1 MTGALAG
8 AANGFFGAG
17 GGLFLVP
24 LFTKW
29 CGMEEKQAFA
39 TSVAVIFPLC
49 ALSAAVYY
57 VRGGLPVSSSLGY
70 LLGGAAGGVLA
81 GRIFGRLRT
90 LWLRRAFARSSCT
103 AASGGAAAV
112 SAFVVGL
119 LTGVLSGCGIG
130 GGSLLL
136 LWLTLVQ
143 DMPQFTAGGINL
155 LYFLACAPAA
165 LVSHLKNHLIDRGAV
180 KFCVPFGAMTSLLAS
195 FAAAGTDT
203 SLLRRLFGVL
213 LLYIGAKELFT
224 KRKNPGT
231 DPKPSSSNRVTRENH
246 GGSPPRNP

>member
-1 MTGALAG
+1 M
-8 AANGFFGAG
+8 
-17 GGLFLVP
+17 
-24 LFTKW
+24 
-29 CGMEEKQAFA
+29 
-39 TSVAVIFPLC
+39 
-49 ALSAAVYY
+49 
-57 VRGGLPVSSSLGY
+57 
-70 LLGGAAGGVLA
+70 
-81 GRIFGRLRT
+81 
-90 LWLRRAFARSSCT
+90 
-103 AASGGAAAV
+103 

-155 LYFLACAPAA
+155 LYFLACA
-165 LVSHLKNHLIDRGAV
+165 RGAV

>member
-1 MTGALAG
+1 M
-8 AANGFFGAG
+8 
-17 GGLFLVP
+17 
-24 LFTKW
+24 
-29 CGMEEKQAFA
+29 
-39 TSVAVIFPLC
+39 
-49 ALSAAVYY
+49 
-57 VRGGLPVSSSLGY
+57 
-70 LLGGAAGGVLA
+70 
-81 GRIFGRLRT
+81 
-90 LWLRRAFARSSCT
+90 
-103 AASGGAAAV
+103 

-165 LVSHLKNHLIDRGAV
+165 LVSHLKNRLIDRGAV

-203 SLLRRLFGVL
+203 SLLRHPAAVRRAAA
-213 LLYIGAKELFT
+213 LYRR
-224 KRKNPGT
+224 KRIVYKTEKSG
-231 DPKPSSSNRVTRENH
+231 NRPEAFLV
-246 GGSPPRNP
+246 

>member
-1 MTGALAG
+1 
-8 AANGFFGAG
+8 
-17 GGLFLVP
+17 
-24 LFTKW
+24 
-29 CGMEEKQAFA
+29 
-39 TSVAVIFPLC
+39 
-49 ALSAAVYY
+49 
-57 VRGGLPVSSSLGY
+57 
-70 LLGGAAGGVLA
+70 
-81 GRIFGRLRT
+81 
-90 LWLRRAFARSSCT
+90 
-103 AASGGAAAV
+103 
-112 SAFVVGL
+112 
-119 LTGVLSGCGIG
+119 
-130 GGSLLL
+130 
-136 LWLTLVQ
+136 
-143 DMPQFTAGGINL
+143 MPQFTAGGINL

-180 KFCVPFGAMTSLLAS
+180 KFCVPFGAITSLLAS

>member
-1 MTGALAG
+1 M
-8 AANGFFGAG
+8 
-17 GGLFLVP
+17 
-24 LFTKW
+24 
-29 CGMEEKQAFA
+29 
-39 TSVAVIFPLC
+39 
-49 ALSAAVYY
+49 
-57 VRGGLPVSSSLGY
+57 
-70 LLGGAAGGVLA
+70 
-81 GRIFGRLRT
+81 
-90 LWLRRAFARSSCT
+90 
-103 AASGGAAAV
+103 

-180 KFCVPFGAMTSLLAS
+180 KFCVPFGAITSLLA
-195 FAAAGTDT
+195 

-231 DPKPSSSNRVTRENH
+231 APKPSSSNRVTRENH

>member
-1 MTGALAG
+1 M
-8 AANGFFGAG
+8 
-17 GGLFLVP
+17 
-24 LFTKW
+24 
-29 CGMEEKQAFA
+29 
-39 TSVAVIFPLC
+39 
-49 ALSAAVYY
+49 
-57 VRGGLPVSSSLGY
+57 
-70 LLGGAAGGVLA
+70 
-81 GRIFGRLRT
+81 
-90 LWLRRAFARSSCT
+90 
-103 AASGGAAAV
+103 

-180 KFCVPFGAMTSLLAS
+180 KFCVPFGA
-195 FAAAGTDT
+195 
-203 SLLRRLFGVL
+203 LRRLFGVL

>member
-1 MTGALAG
+1 M
-8 AANGFFGAG
+8 
-17 GGLFLVP
+17 
-24 LFTKW
+24 
-29 CGMEEKQAFA
+29 
-39 TSVAVIFPLC
+39 
-49 ALSAAVYY
+49 
-57 VRGGLPVSSSLGY
+57 
-70 LLGGAAGGVLA
+70 
-81 GRIFGRLRT
+81 
-90 LWLRRAFARSSCT
+90 
-103 AASGGAAAV
+103 

-119 LTGVLSGCGIG
+119 LTGVLSGCGI

-224 KRKNPGT
+224 KRKNSGT

>member
-90 LWLRRAFARSSCT
+90 LWLRRAFA
-103 AASGGAAAV
+103 
-112 SAFVVGL
+112 L
-119 LTGVLSGCGIG
+119 LILYGGIG

-224 KRKNPGT
+224 KRENPGT

>member
-1 MTGALAG
+1 M
-8 AANGFFGAG
+8 
-17 GGLFLVP
+17 
-24 LFTKW
+24 
-29 CGMEEKQAFA
+29 
-39 TSVAVIFPLC
+39 
-49 ALSAAVYY
+49 
-57 VRGGLPVSSSLGY
+57 
-70 LLGGAAGGVLA
+70 
-81 GRIFGRLRT
+81 
-90 LWLRRAFARSSCT
+90 
-103 AASGGAAAV
+103 

-143 DMPQFTAGGINL
+143 DMPHFTAGGINL

-231 DPKPSSSNRVTRENH
+231 DPKPSSSNRVTRKPWRLSAAQPVKRGVCYEKNDCFPCF
-246 GGSPPRNP
+246 SLCCSRFPPAAAQAPAMLRLPRRRPEICPWIRTAGRRAPIPPTAALRIFPPCVRTPSSSCAPI

>member
-1 MTGALAG
+1 M
-8 AANGFFGAG
+8 
-17 GGLFLVP
+17 
-24 LFTKW
+24 
-29 CGMEEKQAFA
+29 
-39 TSVAVIFPLC
+39 
-49 ALSAAVYY
+49 
-57 VRGGLPVSSSLGY
+57 
-70 LLGGAAGGVLA
+70 
-81 GRIFGRLRT
+81 
-90 LWLRRAFARSSCT
+90 
-103 AASGGAAAV
+103 

-119 LTGVLSGCGIG
+119 LTGVLSGCGIGTFTHLQAYFTGIGLDPVFAASIIGIG

>member
-1 MTGALAG
+1 
-8 AANGFFGAG
+8 
-17 GGLFLVP
+17 
-24 LFTKW
+24 
-29 CGMEEKQAFA
+29 MEEKQAFA

-57 VRGGLPVSSSLGY
+57 VRGGLSVSSSLGY

-90 LWLRRAFARSSCT
+90 LWLRRAFAPAHPVRRHPGC
-103 AASGGAAAV
+103 AAAV

-143 DMPQFTAGGINL
+143 DMPHFTAGGINL

-203 SLLRRLFGVL
+203 PPCSGGCSACCCSISAQKNCLQNGKIREPTRSLPRLTG
-213 LLYIGAKELFT
+213 
-224 KRKNPGT
+224 
-231 DPKPSSSNRVTRENH
+231 
-246 GGSPPRNP
+246 